1 MKTVQLMSNFVFLV
15 VFVSTGKSYKKLMA
29 KFLMLSAPHNSG
41 LIGEP
46 SGGGG
51 GRVNSTRKNASQ
63 SPNYLKLNFPGT

>member
-51 GRVNSTRKNASQ
+51 GGGGVK
-63 SPNYLKLNFPGT
+63 